1 MDEGTWAA
9 RDPASQ
15 RVGLAGSGTRN
26 ASIARRGGPAAQTD
40 PCCHPPVSSRTTRKM
55 LTGDH
60 RAPYITP

>member
-26 ASIARRGGPAAQTD
+26 ASIARRGRPAAQTD

-55 LTGDH
+55 LTG
-60 RAPYITP
+60 